1 MIVKFNSK
9 NMVSVVIPTHNRAN
23 LLPRAIDSALNQT
36 YKNLEVIVV
45 SDGSTD
51 GTDELMQRYVK
62 DSRVKYIN
70 YKPGRGGNYA
80 RNTGLDVAQGEYVA
94 FLDDDDEWHTS
105 KIEKQVALMEADDKV
120 GLVYTGIN
128 CIYVNEGISYS
139 FIPTKRGDL
148 SKEILF
154 ENCIGSTS
162 SVMLRRS
169 LCRAC
174 RFDENLQALQDF
186 DLWIK
191 VLQGCKADVVSEPMV
206 QYYNYRNQT
215 QVSSSTAKYVQA
227 TDYINKKYMDLF
239 AKLTPY
245 EYKQKQVNDIML
257 LGNKAMRNN
266 SPSEARQFFG
276 QAFKINPSLSPVA
289 SWVLSFFGYKN
300 MLRLKSKLK

>member
-1 MIVKFNSK
+1 MAKI
-9 NMVSVVIPTHNRAN
+9 SVVIPTHNRVD
-23 LLPRAIDSALNQT
+23 LLPRAIKSVLKQT
-36 YKNLEVIVV
+36 CKDIEIIVV

-51 GTDELMQRYVK
+51 GTDEYMKQYADNPNVN
-62 DSRVKYIN
+62 YIS
-70 YKPGRGGNYA
+70 YHPSRGGNYA
-80 RNTGLDVAQGEYVA
+80 RNAGFDAAKGEFVA
-94 FLDDDDEWHTS
+94 FLDDDDEWVPT
-105 KIEKQVALMEADDKV
+105 KIEKQVALMEADEEV

-128 CIYVNEGISYS
+128 CIYVNEGICYP
-139 FIPTKRGDL
+139 FCPDKRGNL

-154 ENCIGSTS
+154 QNCIGSTS

-169 LCRAC
+169 HCRAC

-206 QYYNYRNQT
+206 NYYNYRNQT
-215 QVSSSTAKYVQA
+215 QVSSSTAKYIQA
-227 TDYINKKYMDLF
+227 TDYINKKYANLF
-239 AKLTPY
+239 EKLSPQ

-266 SPSEARQFFG
+266 SPREARKFYVK
-276 QAFKINPSLSPVA
+276 AFKLRYSTAPIV

-300 MLRLKSKLK
+300 MLRLKSMLK